1 MHALQ
6 YCRISSPDLQPPL
19 HPSPKRWPQHTT
31 SLALCSL
38 VKPSLLAVSSSSL
51 PCGENQHSIQ
61 GDPWMRPCSQEGSTR
76 VLGIFHFPSELRVQ
90 KVLAGGVT
98 KREIRPE
105 RAGWGRGGG
114 HLGLGGEDQFKGG
127 WGASQL
133 ESQSSFHNA
142 ANTWWRPG
150 HHRAPGHTATQRPK
164 RGQSHR
170 NGNTGLAG
178 RHSVKMPSKSFLLAR
193 NKGIIQ
199 Q

>member
-114 HLGLGGEDQFKGG
+114 HLGLGGETSLRVDGGPASWRVKVVFTMLQTPGGDQATTEPQDTQPHRDQRGG
-127 WGASQL
+127 
-133 ESQSSFHNA
+133 
-142 ANTWWRPG
+142 RV
-150 HHRAPGHTATQRPK
+150 
-164 RGQSHR
+164 
-170 NGNTGLAG
+170 TGMGTPA
-178 RHSVKMPSKSFLLAR
+178 LLADTR
-193 NKGIIQ
+193 
-199 Q
+199 